1 MAMERKFKTM
11 VNAGVDSANDAQT
24 AGGKGS
30 GGKGAALGMAGPTG
44 KQSSSSSGGNIFNRT
59 PVFKLDQKESAKDL
73 QTRHAFIK
81 SIRETKDLMYKMN
94 PGLLDLFEAAFGA
107 DGMIGE
113 LAAVIDSKVKGILL
127 NRVHMGLQPLE
138 QAEEVVTKDSKG
150 KQIQMARKSKF
161 IKQAAIDPNEIIEED
176 YGMESSYDSES
187 YYSEDPS

>member
-1 MAMERKFKTM
+1 
-11 VNAGVDSANDAQT
+11 
-24 AGGKGS
+24 
-30 GGKGAALGMAGPTG
+30 
-44 KQSSSSSGGNIFNRT
+44 
-59 PVFKLDQKESAKDL
+59 
-73 QTRHAFIK
+73 
-81 SIRETKDLMYKMN
+81 MYKMN